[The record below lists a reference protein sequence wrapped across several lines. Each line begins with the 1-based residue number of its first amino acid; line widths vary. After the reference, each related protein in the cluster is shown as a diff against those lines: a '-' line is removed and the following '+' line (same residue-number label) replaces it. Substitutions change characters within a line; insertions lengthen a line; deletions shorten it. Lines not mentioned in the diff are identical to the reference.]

1 VGGGLPLGGIIAGNR
16 LASLFRP
23 GDHGTTF
30 APSPLSAA
38 LGLAV
43 VEELLDRN
51 GLEQG
56 RQNAAYL
63 WEALASLR
71 DKHPYV
77 IGAIRGRGMMIGVE
91 TRLSPEDA
99 LRLQQGLLEDGVLV
113 DIAQQRVIRLLP
125 PLTLSAEETD
135 FFIERLSDRLTRIGE
150 GIA

>member
-1 VGGGLPLGGIIAGNR
+1 
-16 LASLFRP
+16 
-23 GDHGTTF
+23 
-30 APSPLSAA
+30 
-38 LGLAV
+38 
-43 VEELLDRN
+43 
-51 GLEQG
+51 
-56 RQNAAYL
+56 
-63 WEALASLR
+63 
-71 DKHPYV
+71 
-77 IGAIRGRGMMIGVE
+77 VE